1 MTTPSNKEFVIEDN
15 THKLTPKEIFYKYI
29 VYLPLFI
36 VCVGIA
42 ITTAYIYLRYK
53 VPYYSSSISL
63 LYKDASGKYIG
74 GDENMMLDDVML
86 YKKRSNLANE
96 IEVLKSINIMEE
108 VVTSLGLNVVYYNE
122 GKVKTRELY
131 KSSLQAEVNSIK
143 DSSVAFSVALKREDE
158 KVFAMYD
165 GKKNPVKS
173 GDEIS
178 TFNGKMKIHFNTQ
191 GLDKSDTYYIQW
203 LPVRSAA
210 AGLAGAVNA
219 SLLNRDASIIRVDI
233 ATEIPEKGRDILNQ
247 LALEYKQLGIDDKN
261 KVVDNTIQFIDERL
275 NLISTQLGDVEGGKQ
290 NFQQRNNLVD
300 LQGQSEQQISALTE
314 ARKRLDEE
322 EIRLQVIDMIRNYVD
337 NPAKRFQLVPSSL
350 GLSDRTLDGLIAAY
364 NELQLKREAELRIS
378 PAAHPSIAAI
388 DNQIEKLRTS
398 IVENLVN
405 IRRSTQSLA
414 SRLSREYQ
422 SLQGSLRT
430 IPQKQREFAEI
441 MRQQGIKEKLY
452 LFLLEKREESAI
464 TRASAVANSTP
475 LDEAYSAGGPIS
487 PDTQGIYRLALIIG
501 LLVPA
506 AFIYIRD
513 LLNDKVT
520 VRTDITKVTDTPI
533 IGEVAHH
540 SSMTRQFVVGVK
552 DRSVLS
558 EQFRI
563 LRTNLQFLL
572 SNAPTK
578 NPVVLVTSTI
588 SGEGKTFC
596 SMNMAAAWAI
606 AGKKTV
612 IIELDLRKPK
622 ISKALNLQT
631 DIGIS
636 NFVIGNNR
644 METLPQ
650 ALPNIQNLYVIGAGP
665 IPPNPS
671 ELIMDSKMGELFTYL
686 RANFDIIIIDSAPVG
701 LVSDAKIL
709 SRFVDATLY
718 VVRQRYT
725 VKKQLGYIDD
735 LYKNKALPNM
745 GLIVNDVKM
754 GGNNS
759 YYGYGYGYGYGFG
772 YGYNYHYSY
781 GYGEQE
787 KKGLIRKVKD
797 MVRF

>member
-15 THKLTPKEIFYKYI
+15 SNKLTPKEIFFKYI
-29 VYLPLFI
+29 VYLPLVI

-96 IEVLKSINIMEE
+96 IEILKSVNIMED
-108 VVTSLGLNVVYYNE
+108 VVSSLGLNVVYYNE

-131 KSSLQAEVNSIK
+131 GSTLKAEVADVK
-143 DSSVAFSVALKREDE
+143 DSSVAFTVTLKREDK

-165 GKKNPVKS
+165 GKKSLVNT

-178 TFNGKMKIHFNTQ
+178 TSNGKMKIHFNVN
-191 GLDKSDTYYIQW
+191 GLDNSDKYYIYW
-203 LPVRSAA
+203 LPIRSAA
-210 AGLAGAVNA
+210 AGLAGAVSAN
-219 SLLNRDASIIRVDI
+219 LLNRDASIIRVNI

-247 LALEYKQLGIDDKN
+247 LALEYKQMGIDDKN

-275 NLISTQLGDVEGGKQ
+275 SLISTQLGDVEGGKQ

-300 LQGQSEQQISALTE
+300 LEGQSEQQINGLTE

-322 EIRLQVIDMIRNYVD
+322 EMRLQVIDMIRNYVD
-337 NPAKRFQLVPSSL
+337 NPVKRFQLVPSSL
-350 GLSDRTLDGLIAAY
+350 GLSDRTLDGLIASY
-364 NELQLKREAELRIS
+364 NELQLKRDAELKIS
-378 PAAHPSIAAI
+378 PAAHPNIAAI
-388 DNQIEKLRTS
+388 DSQIEKLRTS

-405 IRRSTQSLA
+405 IRRSSQSIA
-414 SRLSREYQ
+414 NRLGGEYQ
-422 SLQGSLRT
+422 SLQGSLRS

-487 PDTQGIYRLALIIG
+487 PDTKGIYRLALILG
-501 LLVPA
+501 LVIPA
-506 AFIYIRD
+506 GFIYIKD
-513 LLNDKVT
+513 LLNDKVS
-520 VRTDITKVTDTPI
+520 VRTDITKVTETPI

-540 SSMTRQFVVGVK
+540 RSMTRQFVVGVK
-552 DRSVLS
+552 DRSILS

-572 SNAPTK
+572 AKAPTK

-622 ISKALNLQT
+622 ISKALNLPIE
-631 DIGIS
+631 IGIS
-636 NFVIGNNR
+636 NFVIGN
-644 METLPQ
+644 TKKDSLPQ
-650 ALPNIQNLYVIGAGP
+650 KLPNIPNLYVIGAGP

-671 ELIMDSKMGELFTYL
+671 ELIMDSKMDELFTYL

-701 LVSDAKIL
+701 LVSDSKIL

-745 GLIVNDVKM
+745 GIIVNDVKM

-772 YGYNYHYSY
+772 YNYHYSY

-787 KKGLIRKVKD
+787 KKGIIRKVKD
-797 MVRF
+797 LVGL

>member
-1 MTTPSNKEFVIEDN
+1 MTNPSNKEFGIEDN
-15 THKLTPKEIFYKYI
+15 SHKLTPKEIFFKYI

-63 LYKDASGKYIG
+63 LYKDASGKYLG

-96 IEVLKSINIMEE
+96 IEILKSVNIMED
-108 VVTSLGLNVVYYNE
+108 VVSSLGLNVVYYNE

-131 KSSLQAEVNSIK
+131 KSSLRAEFSNIK
-143 DSSVAFSVALKREDE
+143 DSSAAFTVALKREDE
-158 KVFAMYD
+158 KVFAMY
-165 GKKNPVKS
+165 
-173 GDEIS
+173 
-178 TFNGKMKIHFNTQ
+178 NGKEILVKTGDKIITSNGEMKIHFNAN
-191 GLDKSDTYYIQW
+191 GLGKSDTYYIHW

-210 AGLAGAVNA
+210 AGLAGSVSA
-219 SLLNRDASIIRVDI
+219 SLLNRDASIIRVNI

-247 LALEYKQLGIDDKN
+247 LALEYKQMGIDDKN
-261 KVVDNTIQFIDERL
+261 KVVDNTIRFIDERL

-290 NFQQRNNLVD
+290 SFQQRNNLVD
-300 LQGQSEQQISALTE
+300 LQGQSEQQINALTE

-322 EIRLQVIDMIRNYVD
+322 EIRLQVIDMIRSYVD
-337 NPAKRFQLVPSSL
+337 NPSKRFQLVPSSL
-350 GLSDRTLDGLIAAY
+350 GLSDRTLDGLIASY
-364 NELQLKREAELRIS
+364 NELQLKREAELKIA
-378 PAAHPSIAAI
+378 PAAHPNIATL

-405 IRRSTQSLA
+405 IRRSSQSIA
-414 SRLSREYQ
+414 NRLSSEYQ
-422 SLQGSLRT
+422 SLQGSLRS

-464 TRASAVANSTP
+464 TRASAVANSAP

-487 PDTQGIYRLALIIG
+487 PDTKGIYRLALILG
-501 LLVPA
+501 LVIPA
-506 AFIYIRD
+506 GFIYIKD
-513 LLNDKVT
+513 LLNDKVL
-520 VRTDITKVTDTPI
+520 VRTDITKVTETPI

-540 SSMTRQFVVGVK
+540 RSMTRQFVVGVK
-552 DRSVLS
+552 DRSILS

-572 SNAPTK
+572 AKAPTK

-622 ISKALNLQT
+622 ISKALNLPT
-631 DIGIS
+631 EIGIS
-636 NFVIGNNR
+636 NFVIGNTKK
-644 METLPQ
+644 ESLPQTLPSI
-650 ALPNIQNLYVIGAGP
+650 PNLYVIGAGP

-671 ELIMDSKMGELFTYL
+671 ELIMDSKMDELFTYL

-701 LVSDAKIL
+701 LVSDSKIL

-725 VKKQLGYIDD
+725 VKKQVGYIHD
-735 LYKNKALPNM
+735 LYENKALPNM
-745 GLIVNDVKM
+745 GLIINDVKA
-754 GGNNS
+754 GGNNA
-759 YYGYGYGYGYGFG
+759 YYGYGYGYGFG

-781 GYGEQE
+781 GYGETE
-787 KKGLIRKVKD
+787 KKGIIRKVKD
-797 MVRF
+797 IVGL

>member
-1 MTTPSNKEFVIEDN
+1 MTTPSNKEMVVKDN
-15 THKLTPKEIFYKYI
+15 SHKLTPKEIFYKYI

-63 LYKDASGKYIG
+63 LYKDASGKYLG

-96 IEVLKSINIMEE
+96 IEVLKSVNIMER
-108 VVTSLGLNVVYYNE
+108 VVTSLGLNLVYYNE

-131 KSSLQAEVNSIK
+131 GSSLKAEVSKIR
-143 DSSVAFSVALKREDE
+143 DSSLAFTVSLKKEDE
-158 KVFAMYD
+158 NVFAWYD
-165 GKKNPVKS
+165 GKKTLVKS
-173 GDEIS
+173 GDEIITS
-178 TFNGKMKIHFNTQ
+178 NGRVRIHFFAP
-191 GLDKSDTYYIQW
+191 GLDKSDKYYIQW

-210 AGLAGAVNA
+210 MGLAGAVSA
-219 SLLNRDASIIRVDI
+219 SQLNREASIIRVNI
-233 ATEIPEKGRDILNQ
+233 ATEVPQKGKDILNQ
-247 LALEYKQLGIDDKN
+247 LALEYKQIGIDDKN

-275 NLISTQLGDVEGGKQ
+275 DLISAQLGDVEGGKQ
-290 NFQQRNNLVD
+290 NFQQRNNLID
-300 LQGQSEQQISALTE
+300 PQGQSEQEIISLTE
-314 ARKRLDEE
+314 VRRRLDEE
-322 EIRLQVIDMIRNYVD
+322 EVRLQVIDMITNYVD
-337 NPAKRFQLVPSSL
+337 NPSKRFQLVPSSL
-350 GLSDRTLDGLIAAY
+350 GLSDRTLDGLINSY
-364 NELQLKREAELRIS
+364 NELQLKREAELKIA
-378 PAAHPSIAAI
+378 PAAHPNIAAI
-388 DNQIEKLRTS
+388 DNQIEKIRTS

-405 IRRSTQSLA
+405 IRRSSQSLA
-414 SRLSREYQ
+414 SRLRNEYR
-422 SLQGSLRT
+422 STQGNIRS

-464 TRASAVANSTP
+464 TRASAVANSAP
-475 LDEAYSAGGPIS
+475 LDEAVSGGGPIS
-487 PDTQGIYRLALIIG
+487 PDSKGIYRLALIIG

-520 VRTDITKVTDTPI
+520 VRTDITKVTETPI

-540 SSMTRQFVVGVK
+540 RSMMRQFVVGVK
-552 DRSVLS
+552 DRSILS

-572 SNAPTK
+572 AHAPTK

-622 ISKALNLQT
+622 ISKALDLQT

-636 NFVIGNNR
+636 NFIIGNSKK
-644 METLPQ
+644 ESLPQ
-650 ALPNIQNLYVIGAGP
+650 SLPDIPNLYVIGAGP

-671 ELIMDSKMGELFTYL
+671 ELIMDSKMDELFTYL

-701 LVSDAKIL
+701 LVSDSKIL

-725 VKKQLGYIDD
+725 VKKQVGYIDE
-735 LYKNKALPNM
+735 LYLNKALPNM
-745 GLIVNDVKM
+745 GLIINDVKT

-781 GYGEQE
+781 GYGETE

-797 MVRF
+797 MVGL